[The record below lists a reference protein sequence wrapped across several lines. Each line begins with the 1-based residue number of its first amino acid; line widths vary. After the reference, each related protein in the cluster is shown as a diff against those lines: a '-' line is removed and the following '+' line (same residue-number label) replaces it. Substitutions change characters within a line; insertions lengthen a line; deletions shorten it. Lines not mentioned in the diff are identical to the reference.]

1 MNSHGTQVL
10 STMGGY
16 VENQLVGTAP
26 DASYYLFVTEDSSS
40 ETPLEESLWVEAAEL
55 ADKLGADII
64 NSSLGY
70 FHFNNSNY
78 NYSYSNMDGN
88 TAFSSKGANIA
99 FSRGMIVVVSAG
111 NSGNTANP
119 NISAPSDATFALA
132 VGAVNSARNY
142 ASFSSI
148 GPSFDGRVKPDVMA
162 QGQSSVVAMP
172 SGDIAVN
179 SGTSFSGPIIAG
191 MVASFWQ
198 ALPNLTNARIVQ
210 LVKESS
216 SRYNNPN
223 VQFGYGIPNF
233 QLALNT
239 ALENNQF
246 NSEGYV
252 VYPNPVNEEVIF
264 SFPSNN
270 IFREISIYNS
280 LGQEIHKCNTINQLQ
295 LISLQSFENGMYFY
309 EITSGNDTFTG
320 KLIKK

>member
-1 MNSHGTQVL
+1 
-10 STMGGY
+10 
-16 VENQLVGTAP
+16 
-26 DASYYLFVTEDSSS
+26 
-40 ETPLEESLWVEAAEL
+40 
-55 ADKLGADII
+55 
-64 NSSLGY
+64 
-70 FHFNNSNY
+70 
-78 NYSYSNMDGN
+78 
-88 TAFSSKGANIA
+88 
-99 FSRGMIVVVSAG
+99 
-111 NSGNTANP
+111 
-119 NISAPSDATFALA
+119 
-132 VGAVNSARNY
+132 
-142 ASFSSI
+142 
-148 GPSFDGRVKPDVMA
+148 MA

-198 ALPNLTNARIVQ
+198 ALPNLTNARIVE

-246 NSEGYV
+246 NSEGYA

-270 IFREISIYNS
+270 ISREISIYNS
-280 LGQEIHKCNTINQLQ
+280 LGQEILNCNASNQLQ
-295 LISLQSFENGMYFY
+295 LISMQSCENGLYFY
-309 EITSGNDTFTG
+309 KIASGNDTFTG

>member
-1 MNSHGTQVL
+1 
-10 STMGGY
+10 
-16 VENQLVGTAP
+16 
-26 DASYYLFVTEDSSS
+26 
-40 ETPLEESLWVEAAEL
+40 
-55 ADKLGADII
+55 
-64 NSSLGY
+64 
-70 FHFNNSNY
+70 
-78 NYSYSNMDGN
+78 
-88 TAFSSKGANIA
+88 
-99 FSRGMIVVVSAG
+99 
-111 NSGNTANP
+111 
-119 NISAPSDATFALA
+119 
-132 VGAVNSARNY
+132 
-142 ASFSSI
+142 
-148 GPSFDGRVKPDVMA
+148 
-162 QGQSSVVAMP
+162 
-172 SGDIAVN
+172 
-179 SGTSFSGPIIAG
+179 

-280 LGQEIHKCNTINQLQ
+280 LGQEIYKCNTINQLQ